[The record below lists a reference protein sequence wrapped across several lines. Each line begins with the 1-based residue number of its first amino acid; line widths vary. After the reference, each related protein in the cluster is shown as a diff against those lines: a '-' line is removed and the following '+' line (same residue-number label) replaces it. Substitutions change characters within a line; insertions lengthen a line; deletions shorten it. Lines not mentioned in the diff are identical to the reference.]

1 MLRIIFLLTSGV
13 FGGIGFAFSAIFLV
27 LNIAAV
33 DAEQWQYTPDLT
45 IKNRNNLTDIF
56 LKSSWRTINKK

>member
-1 MLRIIFLLTSGV
+1 MRDVTLLHRAL